1 MARSSVKF
9 KDTVAA
15 YESLSAE
22 AAKGEFD
29 RSICSWARSPISS
42 TP

>member
-22 AAKGEFD
+22 AAKGEFAPVYLLMGEEIG
-29 RSICSWARSPISS
+29 RAHV
-42 TP
+42 